1 MEHSDFR
8 IGLEF
13 WSGDKQWRCTD
24 IGTRVVTAIALGPRE
39 VVSTSTSVD
48 EMGRST
54 IERRHYMTDD
64 PWWLNGPPYAVA
76 ESVFDEYDIEG
87 CALTQEDA

>member
-1 MEHSDFR
+1 
-8 IGLEF
+8 
-13 WSGDKQWRCTD
+13 
-24 IGTRVVTAIALGPRE
+24 
-39 VVSTSTSVD
+39 
-48 EMGRST
+48 MGRST